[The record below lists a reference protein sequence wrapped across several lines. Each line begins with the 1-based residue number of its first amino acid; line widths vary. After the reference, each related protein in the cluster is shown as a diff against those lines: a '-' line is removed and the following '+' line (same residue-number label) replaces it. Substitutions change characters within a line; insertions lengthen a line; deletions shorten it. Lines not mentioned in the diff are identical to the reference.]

1 MEVEEERETR
11 GRMIWLLKKNDDY
24 FLQKKK
30 EEQLHT
36 DKIAVNAI
44 AR

>member
-1 MEVEEERETR
+1 
-11 GRMIWLLKKNDDY
+11 MIWLLKKNDDY
-24 FLQKKK
+24 FLQKKRK
-30 EEQLHT
+30 NNYIQ